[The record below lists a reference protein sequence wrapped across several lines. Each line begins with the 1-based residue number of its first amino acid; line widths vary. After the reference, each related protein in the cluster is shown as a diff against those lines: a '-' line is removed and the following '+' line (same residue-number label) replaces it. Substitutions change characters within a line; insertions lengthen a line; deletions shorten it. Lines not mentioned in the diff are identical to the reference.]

1 MLAERFMFTLM
12 KEEITGEALYPLCKV
27 CLATAMHY
35 GPFSQYPQE
44 QEEYTNQ

>member
-12 KEEITGEALYPLCKV
+12 KEEITGEASYSLRKA
-27 CLATAMHY
+27 CLVTAMHL
-35 GPFSQYPQE
+35 GPLSQYPQE